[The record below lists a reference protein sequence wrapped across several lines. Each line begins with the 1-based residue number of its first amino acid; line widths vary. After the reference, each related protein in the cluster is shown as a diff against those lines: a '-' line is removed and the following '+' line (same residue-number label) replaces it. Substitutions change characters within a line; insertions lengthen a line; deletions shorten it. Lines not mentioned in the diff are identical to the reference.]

1 MSKIKNLEKY
11 KLAKEEYISN
21 QDMTLEYLANKYGFS
36 RQCFGKWLKDNGVFV
51 KKRGRSKEL
60 SDLYEK
66 GKEMYLNGKTMA
78 QISKELSI

>member
-1 MSKIKNLEKY
+1 
-11 KLAKEEYISN
+11 
-21 QDMTLEYLANKYGFS
+21 MTLEYLANKYGFS

-66 GKEMYLNGKTMA
+66 GKEMYLNGKTIA
-78 QISKELSI
+78 QISKELSISKKSFSLYLHERIPEIKLEIKE